1 MWSEG
6 AGGWLGLPSFV
17 VRAMMRD
24 AFVRHYHKISKWLEI
39 SFAQQQS
46 LVCSGRGGPMKFSII
61 VPLAAPAAAALL
73 APCALQRLATVLTL
87 CGGWRGA
94 HTKLSRPHHD
104 SQLGVPIVLDDAA
117 AMPHFRSRSYLC
129 TQHDYP
135 LSAYRPSTDLKQHS
149 RIYD

>member
-1 MWSEG
+1 
-6 AGGWLGLPSFV
+6 
-17 VRAMMRD
+17 
-24 AFVRHYHKISKWLEI
+24 
-39 SFAQQQS
+39 
-46 LVCSGRGGPMKFSII
+46 MKFSII
-61 VPLAAPAAAALL
+61 VPLAAPAASALL